1 MENDLK
7 ILFSND
13 QGWNKINYNNKSIIY
28 KGYLYNNNFTNIIKN
43 IFKIKNKRSILKI

>member
-28 KGYLYNNNFTNIIKN
+28 KGYLYNNNFTNIIKKY
-43 IFKIKNKRSILKI
+43 F

>member
-28 KGYLYNNNFTNIIKN
+28 KGTYTII
-43 IFKIKNKRSILKI
+43 ILQI